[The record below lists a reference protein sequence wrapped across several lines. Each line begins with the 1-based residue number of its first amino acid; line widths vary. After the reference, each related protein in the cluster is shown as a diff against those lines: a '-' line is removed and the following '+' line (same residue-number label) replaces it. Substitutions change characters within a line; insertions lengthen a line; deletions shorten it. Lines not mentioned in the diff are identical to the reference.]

1 MAQMSVGDFRPH
13 NQSKVQSHLQS
24 AHDRATAA
32 LEGWSGP
39 GTWQFREHA
48 SCASTRRLGNTSVR
62 PYQAEDGEYFCNF
75 KQSVSVAPRTKTREL
90 SPSDSTAFVRIG
102 GVWSCGM
109 RFLQH
114 AEFVCFQVAEQ
125 HVLKLLTLVFSIML
139 RT

>member
-1 MAQMSVGDFRPH
+1 MTGQLQLWTVG
-13 NQSKVQSHLQS
+13 V
-24 AHDRATAA
+24 
-32 LEGWSGP
+32 G
-39 GTWQFREHA
+39 RELG
-48 SCASTRRLGNTSVR
+48 SASTRRLGNTSVR